1 MIYEIFELD
10 MFLIDRIF
18 NISTEKRGV
27 ILLSQKEIRVLN
39 LNHYTLYKSRNI
51 SCKTDDWKITYY
63 RLETYK
69 NNDGFIYYLLYNTEG
84 RPIKEFFKYLNVV
97 TASKGVAMRKKT
109 AYSLKRLYEC
119 IDIYDVDIDKLDS
132 KFISVLTN
140 FFRGGIL
147 DDREITKNDQDIKIA
162 IDICI
167 KYLNHEGYKV
177 KTNHFKVSPDK
188 SPAFNNNRLSVKQSD
203 LFVPE
208 YVSDNEY
215 KKLISVM
222 RNFPRKLYTEKFLN
236 EYKDNLDDKVD
247 EDLAILLGIPQTS
260 SDPPKEDLESILI
273 VTLMFTCGFRI
284 GEVLGLTT
292 EDIRVD
298 SQKKCIVLR
307 NRLSDEQ
314 YQYAKNLG
322 HPKSND
328 DYKKAW
334 YKRSGGTCL
343 VAISDA
349 LYESIVNYIDRIHKP
364 YLKAYN
370 SPTLLA
376 DRVEEETE
384 GVNHYLFMNTTGD
397 RLTIA
402 NWNNI
407 LRKYFDKAGIKR
419 DRIVKHSNL
428 NHRFRHSYAIRIV
441 NLFREANK
449 TNPDNPPFGVA
460 DLARAMRHKSLE
472 TCLRYFSWTEEHASQ
487 VLEDFSQEFIDQ
499 FPAVLEVFNSDINKG
514 DN

>member
-1 MIYEIFELD
+1 
-10 MFLIDRIF
+10 MFLIDRIY
-18 NISTEKRGV
+18 NISTGKRGNN
-27 ILLSQKEIRVLN
+27 LLLQKEIRVSN
-39 LNHYTLYKSRNI
+39 LNHYILYKSRKT
-51 SCKTDDWKITYY
+51 SCKTDCWKITYY
-63 RLETYK
+63 RLETHK
-69 NNDGFIYYLLYNTEG
+69 RRTDGFIYYILYDTDG
-84 RPIKEFFKYLNVV
+84 HPIKEFYNYLNVV
-97 TASKGVAMRKKT
+97 IASKGVAIRKKT
-109 AYSLKRLYEC
+109 AYNLKRFYEC
-119 IDIYDVDIDKLDS
+119 LDIYDANITKLDTQ
-132 KFISVLTN
+132 FIAVLTN
-140 FFRGGIL
+140 FFRGGII

-162 IDICI
+162 INICI
-167 KYLNHEGYKV
+167 AFLNHEGYKV
-177 KTNHFKVSPDK
+177 KNTTFNVTHARMSVADNHTK
-188 SPAFNNNRLSVKQSD
+188 LSVKQSD

-222 RNFPRKLYTEKFLN
+222 RNSPRKLYTDKFYN
-236 EYKDNLDDKVD
+236 EYKVNLDYNID
-247 EDLAILLGIPQTS
+247 EDLAILLDIPQTS
-260 SDPPKEDLESILI
+260 QDPPKEDLEAILI

-307 NRLSDEQ
+307 NRLTDEQ

-322 HPKSND
+322 HPKSRE

-376 DRVEEETE
+376 DRVEEDTE

-419 DRIVKHSNL
+419 DKVVKHSNL

-441 NLFREANK
+441 NIFREANK
-449 TNPDNPPFGVA
+449 TNPENPPFGVA

-472 TCLRYFSWTEEHASQ
+472 TCLRYFSWTDEHASQ

-499 FPAVLEVFNSDINKG
+499 FPAVLEVFNSNICKG